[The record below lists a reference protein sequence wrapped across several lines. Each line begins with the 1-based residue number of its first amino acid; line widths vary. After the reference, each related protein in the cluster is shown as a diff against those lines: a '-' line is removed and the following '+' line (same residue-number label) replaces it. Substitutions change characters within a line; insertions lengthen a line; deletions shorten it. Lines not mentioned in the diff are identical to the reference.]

1 MGAGLW
7 AGGRHRVM
15 WRFILAQRSA
25 GQPKTDR
32 PNATEQN
39 AEYNQCGAAKPVNRL
54 GEPSLVFPIAR
65 NVTAC

>member
-1 MGAGLW
+1 
-7 AGGRHRVM
+7 M

-39 AEYNQCGAAKPVNRL
+39 AEYNQYGAAKPVNRL
-54 GEPSLVFPIAR
+54 GEPSPVFPIAR